1 MHPKRPR
8 QIVARMRYLYRR
20 LTAAAATV
28 LLSACGGN
36 YYSSPGPPC
45 GAPQG
50 TVIVAYPAPGSTG
63 VPDNFPGIIF
73 ASTHALFSSYQAIVV
88 PNGSSIGTPLAPV
101 AMFTPPLPTPNQT
114 PSFANPIYQMS
125 AANGYILP
133 AATLINVYL
142 NDLNSNCSPRLLSSF
157 TSQ

>member
-1 MHPKRPR
+1 
-8 QIVARMRYLYRR
+8 MRHLYRS
-20 LTAAAATV
+20 LTAAAAAA
-28 LLSACGGN
+28 LLSACNGN

-50 TVIVAYPAPGSTG
+50 TVIVAYPAPSSTG
-63 VPDNFPGIIF
+63 IPDNFPGVIF

-88 PNGSSIGTPLAPV
+88 PNGSSVGTPLFPV

-133 AATLINVYL
+133 AASSISVYL
-142 NDLNSNCSPRLLSSF
+142 NDLNSNCTPRFMSMF
-157 TSQ
+157 TSL